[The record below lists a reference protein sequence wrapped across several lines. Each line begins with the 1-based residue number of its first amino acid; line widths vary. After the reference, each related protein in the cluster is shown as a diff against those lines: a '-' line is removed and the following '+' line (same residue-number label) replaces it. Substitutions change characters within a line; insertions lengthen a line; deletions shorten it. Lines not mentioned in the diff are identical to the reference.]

1 MENPSRELI
10 SEHDSILAGL
20 KILEK
25 MTMLLQD
32 GQQVEI
38 KDLEEMI
45 NFLKLFADKSHHG
58 KEGDILFPAM
68 EKAGIPKEKGP
79 IGQMLLEHEQGREY
93 IKQMGTSI
101 KDGDLIKH
109 EFIQGASNYI
119 NLLRAHIKKENMV
132 LFPMGDKVLP
142 ADEQEKISARFR
154 EWEEKV
160 LGEEK
165 LAQMH
170 ELLKNF
176 QNKYQVV

>member
-58 KEGDILFPAM
+58 KEGRHIIPLYGK
-68 EKAGIPKEKGP
+68 EAGIP
-79 IGQMLLEHEQGREY
+79 
-93 IKQMGTSI
+93 
-101 KDGDLIKH
+101 
-109 EFIQGASNYI
+109 
-119 NLLRAHIKKENMV
+119 
-132 LFPMGDKVLP
+132 
-142 ADEQEKISARFR
+142 
-154 EWEEKV
+154 
-160 LGEEK
+160 
-165 LAQMH
+165 
-170 ELLKNF
+170 
-176 QNKYQVV
+176 